1 MAADSLPRRLWRKGE
16 PETILPLGPLGG
28 GRSDRQRLGGR
39 FPWNHIAHFRHGT
52 GHAIAPAVLYCVD
65 HAGRCAAPGSQDP
78 VNRVCATM
86 AGPRLPA
93 DIGRL

>member
-1 MAADSLPRRLWRKGE
+1 MAADSPPRRPWRKGE
-16 PETILPLGPLGG
+16 PQTILRPGLFGG

-39 FPWNHIAHFRHGT
+39 FAWNHIAHFRHGT
-52 GHAIAPAVLYCVD
+52 GHAIARAVLYCVD
-65 HAGRCAAPGSQDP
+65 HAGRCAASGSQEP
-78 VNRVCATM
+78 VNRVYATM